1 MTSSGELVVAVSIC
15 KYLYLCLSCSQL
27 GLAELAQLC
36 AGLMKAIA
44 ELVNYYQRGM
54 IFRCLI

>member
-1 MTSSGELVVAVSIC
+1 MTSSGELMVAVSIC
-15 KYLYLCLSCSQL
+15 KYLYLCFQF

-36 AGLMKAIA
+36 AGLMRSIA

-54 IFRCLI
+54 IFRC